1 MQVREHLVE
10 DWSGR
15 HARQFE
21 HQVFR
26 PVAGGCEACNALG
39 IHHDGVKFPA
49 ILVAGVQET
58 GLVVKFPLVR
68 HENHLAHA
76 VPLECERTVVDV
88 EETDAA
94 LPRDG
99 EGDGEVELAFG
110 AAVILREF

>member
-58 GLVVKFPLVR
+58 GLVVKFPLSGMT
-68 HENHLAHA
+68 
-76 VPLECERTVVDV
+76 TVWHTPSRWNVSAPSPTWKKPMRRSPATAKAMV
-88 EETDAA
+88 KSNS
-94 LPRDG
+94 LSGQP
-99 EGDGEVELAFG
+99 
-110 AAVILREF
+110 